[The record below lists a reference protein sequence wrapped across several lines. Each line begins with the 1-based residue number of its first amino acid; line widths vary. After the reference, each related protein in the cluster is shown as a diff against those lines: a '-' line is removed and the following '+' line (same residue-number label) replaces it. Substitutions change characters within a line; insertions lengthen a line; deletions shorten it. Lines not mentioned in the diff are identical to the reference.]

1 MKKKDKMKLIIRIA
15 ILAFICLIFLFP
27 VWLMLVNS
35 FTPARAFLKMPPR
48 LVPYIFTLKN
58 YEQALSLRYLPRWIM
73 NSLGVMIVI
82 IVLGV
87 FVNGGAG
94 YVFAFARFKLKN
106 TIFIALLLPIFV
118 CRYTVLISQF
128 IVVGKLSL
136 PGLVAVLSMSI
147 FWPTGI
153 YLFRN
158 YFNSIPISLV
168 ESARLDGAKEWTILI
183 RIVLPICKPILG
195 AAIVFLGMGALGDYI
210 WQMLNLQ
217 LVETRTFLVG
227 LMLSALDVYAIKNIG
242 YELAVGTLLFLPYL
256 LIFSFSSRYF
266 LEGLTGGALK
276 E

>member
-1 MKKKDKMKLIIRIA
+1 MKLIIRIT
-15 ILAFICLIFLFP
+15 ILALICLVFLFP
-27 VWLMLVNS
+27 VWLMIVNS

-48 LVPYIFTLKN
+48 LVPYIFTTKN
-58 YEQALSLRYLPRWIM
+58 YQRALSMRYLTRWVF
-73 NSLGVMIVI
+73 NSIIVMSVI
-82 IVLGV
+82 IVGGV
-87 FVNGGAG
+87 LSNGAAG
-94 YVFAFARFKLKN
+94 YVFAFAKFKYKKAL
-106 TIFIALLLPIFV
+106 FIALLLPIFV
-118 CRYTVLISQF
+118 CSYTTLISKF
-128 IVVGKLSL
+128 IIVGKL
-136 PGLVAVLSMSI
+136 GLSGMMAVLSMSI

-158 YFNSIPISLV
+158 YFNSMPASLI
-168 ESARLDGAKEWTILI
+168 ESARLDGAREWTILM

-217 LVETRTFLVG
+217 AIETRTFLVG

>member
-1 MKKKDKMKLIIRIA
+1 
-15 ILAFICLIFLFP
+15 
-27 VWLMLVNS
+27 MLVNS

-73 NSLGVMIVI
+73 NSLGIMMVI

-94 YVFAFARFKLKN
+94 YVFAFAKFKLKN

>member
-1 MKKKDKMKLIIRIA
+1 MRHTIIIFKYV
-15 ILAFICLIFLFP
+15 LLFTICAVFLFP
-27 VWLMLVNS
+27 VWLMLTNS
-35 FTPARAFLKMPPR
+35 FTPARAFLRMPPR
-48 LVPYIFTLKN
+48 LIPYTFTLKN
-58 YEQALSLRYLPRWIM
+58 YEQALSLRYLPRWII
-73 NSLGVMIVI
+73 NSLIIMVVI
-82 IVLGV
+82 IVFGV
-87 FVNGGAG
+87 FANGGAG
-94 YVFAFARFKLKN
+94 YVFAFAKFKFKN

-118 CRYTVLISQF
+118 SKYTVLISQF
-128 IVVGKLSL
+128 IVVGKLNL
-136 PGLVAVLSMSI
+136 PGLLAVLSMSI

-158 YFNSIPISLV
+158 YFLSIPTSLV
-168 ESARLDGAKEWTILI
+168 ESARLDGAKEWTILV